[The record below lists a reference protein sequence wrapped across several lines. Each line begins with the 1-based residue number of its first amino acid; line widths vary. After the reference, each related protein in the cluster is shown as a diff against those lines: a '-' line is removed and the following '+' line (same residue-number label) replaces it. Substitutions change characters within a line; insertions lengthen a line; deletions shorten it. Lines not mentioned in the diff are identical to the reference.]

1 MSAKE
6 SSDDRYKEKSYIIGD
21 LGQSIQTDNK
31 NEVYIFDKTFSEHA
45 EQKLIWQ
52 EAEKVIESTYIT
64 GLDTAFI
71 AYGQTASGKTFT
83 IQGTEKEPGIIL
95 SAITYL
101 EQSII
106 GCRGDLTVTCWM
118 GEIYMQEFRD
128 LFRKPNDSDEP
139 MWINDNG
146 AISGITLLSAK
157 NASDLKKAFDFGI
170 QNRQV
175 SYTDANDNSSRSHL
189 IFQI

>member
-1 MSAKE
+1 MIWPEAE
-6 SSDDRYKEKSYIIGD
+6 EVIGD
-21 LGQSIQTDNK
+21 TLLNGKDS
-31 NEVYIFDKTFSEHA
+31 
-45 EQKLIWQ
+45 
-52 EAEKVIESTYIT
+52 
-64 GLDTAFI
+64 AFI

-95 SAITYL
+95 SAIKYF
-101 EQSII
+101 EQQITKW
-106 GCRGDLTVTCWM
+106 GGDLIVTCWM

-128 LFRKPNDSDEP
+128 LFKKPGDLDEP

-146 AISGITLLSAK
+146 TISGITLLSAN
-157 NASDLKKAFDFGI
+157 NALDLKKAFDFGI